1 MYEFTNKSMYEVF
14 HEAALKVPNNT
25 AIYYQKKKIS
35 FKKLDRQIDKM
46 ADVLEHKLR
55 VRKGDVVTVC
65 LPNIP
70 NVLVLVYA
78 LNKLGA
84 ICSLVHPFTPYNQ
97 LKYIIDN
104 TRSKWAFVFE
114 QRVAKEID
122 KFKAIPDIC
131 YVSRVE
137 DFLPAIDKFFYH
149 HFMNFKIRK
158 KLGKSKKFEGFKY
171 YHKLKGKPHRSTTV
185 TDAGKECALLL
196 QSGSTTGDPKTICI
210 SNDNMNFIA
219 SGAAELMCLPEEALI
234 GKGMLSFLPS
244 FHGFGIGMTMHAPL
258 ATGWAS
264 VFIPKFSPEAVVQA
278 MRRTPVNAICGVP
291 TAYEQL
297 INSPIFVN
305 CSKIRD
311 LHVCWSGGDTMPF
324 ELKTKW
330 DNTMKEKGSNC
341 HLFEGYGLTECV
353 AAVVVNTYD
362 HNKEK
367 SLGYP
372 TNGTEIKIMNERG
385 KELKTGEIGEIAVKS
400 PANMISYFA
409 DAAATDAAVRDGY
422 IYTGDLG
429 YKDEDGFIFFTSR
442 KKRVVKVSG
451 VGVFPTEIE
460 RLVATIPGVKD
471 SVAIKIPDERL
482 QAAIKMFV
490 VTDVV
495 DKEGMRQDIIDVCHR
510 YLIRWAVPKEIEFVD
525 SLPKTPLGKT
535 DFRKMQETE
544 DKLRG
549 ISK

>member
-1 MYEFTNKSMYEVF
+1 MFDFNNKSMYEAF
-14 HEAALKVPNNT
+14 HQAVLKVPNNT

-35 FKKLDRQIDKM
+35 FKQLDLLIDKM
-46 ADVLEHKLR
+46 ADVLQNQLR

-70 NVLVLVYA
+70 NVLIMVYA

-84 ICSLVHPFTPYNQ
+84 VCSLVHPFTPYNQ

-114 QRVAKEID
+114 QRVAKELD
-122 KFKAIPDIC
+122 RFKAIQEIC
-131 YVSRVE
+131 FVSRVE
-137 DFLPAIDKFFYH
+137 DFLPYPDKLIYH
-149 HFMNFKIRK
+149 YFMNFKIRRKLK
-158 KLGKSKKFEGFKY
+158 KTKKFEGFKY
-171 YHKLKGKPHRSTTV
+171 FHKLKGNPNRTTTF

-210 SNDNMNFIA
+210 SNNNMNFIA
-219 SGAAELMCLPEEALI
+219 SGAAELMCLPEQQLI

-264 VFIPKFSPEAVVQA
+264 VLIPKFSAQDVVKA
-278 MRRTPVNAICGVP
+278 MKRTPVNAICGVP
-291 TAYEQL
+291 TAYENL
-297 INSPIFVN
+297 INNPVFVN
-305 CSKIRD
+305 CPKIKD
-311 LHVCWSGGDTMPF
+311 IHVCWSGGDSMPF
-324 ELKTKW
+324 ALKDKW
-330 DNTMKEKGSNC
+330 DKTMKEKGSNC

-353 AAVVVNTYD
+353 AAIVVNTYD

-372 TNGTEIKIMNERG
+372 TKGTEIKIMDERG
-385 KELKTGEIGEIAVKS
+385 RELKPGEIGEITVKS
-400 PANMISYFA
+400 PANMICYFG
-409 DAAATDAAVRDGY
+409 DPAATDGAVKDRR

-429 YKDEDGFIFFTSR
+429 YKDEDGFIFFSSR

-460 RLVATIPGVKD
+460 RLVATIPGIKD
-471 SVAIKIPDERL
+471 SVAIEIPDEKL
-482 QAAIKMFV
+482 QAAIKLFV

-495 DKEGMRQDIIDVCHR
+495 DKEGMKQDIVDVCHR
-510 YLIRWAVPKEIEFVD
+510 YLIRWAVPKEIEFRD
-525 SLPKTPLGKT
+525 LLPKTPLNKT
-535 DFRKMQETE
+535 DFRKLQEE
-544 DKLRG
+544 ENNIRG